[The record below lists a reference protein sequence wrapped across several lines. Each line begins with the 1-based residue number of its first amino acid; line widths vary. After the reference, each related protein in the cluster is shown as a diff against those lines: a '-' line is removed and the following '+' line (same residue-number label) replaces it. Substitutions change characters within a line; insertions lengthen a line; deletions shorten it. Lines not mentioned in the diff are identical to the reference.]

1 MRAFLI
7 GAQMRSRYVR
17 CDALGM
23 FVVTLSVCS
32 FGGWYAP
39 PDKHLGE
46 GGLGDGMHLPIPL

>member
-1 MRAFLI
+1 
-7 GAQMRSRYVR
+7 MRSRYVR
-17 CDALGM
+17 LGALGM

-46 GGLGDGMHLPIPL
+46 GGLGECMHLLIPP